1 MISCSLSAGTCAS
14 KVMMKKDE
22 GSVPQ
27 SSLTVTA
34 GGLVPN
40 SHPWPRMADTQRFFT
55 GKLYVP
61 VHILKLPAE
70 ELLWSALPRMAKE
83 EEADGGWKEG

>member
-1 MISCSLSAGTCAS
+1 
-14 KVMMKKDE
+14 MMKKDE
-22 GSVPQ
+22 GSVPR
-27 SSLTVTA
+27 SSLAVTA
-34 GGLVPN
+34 GGLVLN

-83 EEADGGWKEG
+83 EEADGGWK